1 MGLIVSVNTAG
12 MQYNDPPMSKPITD
26 QALQARINLY
36 YDLQP
41 ASNSPAPLL
50 IALHGYG
57 AFKEQMMREAQQIAP
72 DGFAIASLQGFHQ
85 HIREPRE
92 RNGPLRFGFGW
103 LTNFRSDE
111 SVAKVRT
118 KVEAICAKFPVYGK

>member
-1 MGLIVSVNTAG
+1 MSTLIKDRT
-12 MQYNDPPMSKPITD
+12 
-26 QALQARINLY
+26 LQARINLY

-57 AFKEQMMREAQQIAP
+57 AFKEQMMREAQQMAP

-85 HIREPRE
+85 HIKEPRQPG
-92 RNGPLRFGFGW
+92 GPLRYGVW
-103 LTNFRSDE
+103 L
-111 SVAKVRT
+111 
-118 KVEAICAKFPVYGK
+118 VEQLSQRRISRRASSGAA